1 MVTIFVAFHPYSSWT
16 TLFTGDAPRP
26 GTDRDRWFVKK
37 DDASVFHYRLL
48 NATLD
53 DGGHYR
59 CNSVSEVHHPLR
71 VVSTRLECGELPL
84 DAFVDSTFRPV
95 CRVATSGPDSGHAE
109 STKTPLLKWVVGDE
123 AEGKNMT
130 THSASADGS
139 SEATLT
145 ADLTHEF
152 HGKDLSCILDMP
164 TMEGN
169 SPKCTLGPL
178 NISFPVKVRFFFC
191 RAIYSR
197 FGQTFTR

>member
-95 CRVATSGPDSGHAE
+95 CRVATSGPESGHAE

-123 AEGKNMT
+123 AEGKNLTT
-130 THSASADGS
+130 THSASAGVS

-178 NISFPVKVRFFFC
+178 NISFPVKVRFFL
-191 RAIYSR
+191 
-197 FGQTFTR
+197 